1 MPQTKT
7 NVQRNGRQSSK
18 SLANEGKRPLGI
30 NRKHSLKPL
39 PRNSPA
45 SEKAPDR
52 KRKRSHENTNCPTAK
67 VQEEHTTKRART
79 SVASFKRV
87 ASDTCNKTGHPI
99 NHWIQEGRWPKEYF
113 EPEINMSSP
122 LARKKSSAALRREA
136 LESSSTTP
144 SQKTEGK
151 SAPYKDLAYETL
163 LAEQGSFLD
172 ELHQGITD
180 SSKDEILILLNREQ
194 EVPQDSLFRNDLF
207 KEACAKLRGR
217 NEARVI
223 NDFARLIVPSA
234 ETLATYGD
242 THLKRLTVGIN
253 ERWNESIRVTPTLP
267 QPDFG
272 VGFQRSAFTPDQL
285 KRLEPFTGNVLAAT
299 KSSSFFLAT
308 WRMYFPFFTCEA
320 KCGSG
325 GLDIAD
331 RQNAHSMTLAV
342 RGIVE
347 LFKLVKREKELHRKV
362 LAFSISHDDE
372 TVRIFGHY
380 SVIDGDKTTF
390 YRHPIHKFD
399 FTAVDGKDKWTAYKF
414 TKNVYDIW
422 MPDHYKLIC
431 SAIDDIPP
439 DINFEVP
446 LGGSFT
452 SNASADESELLNSQ
466 DMATSAPASQESGF
480 VVPPLPSAKKAKL
493 MPQAMLEQEIERL
506 REQNKQEREQS
517 NQQLTE
523 LMKQMAQEKEE
534 RAQKEE
540 QSNQRHRELMDLL
553 KGQMDRQKEQMD
565 PQIEE
570 LNRTA

>member
-1 MPQTKT
+1 LLQ
-7 NVQRNGRQSSK
+7 
-18 SLANEGKRPLGI
+18 
-30 NRKHSLKPL
+30 
-39 PRNSPA
+39 NSPV
-45 SEKAPDR
+45 SEKAADR
-52 KRKRSHENTNCPTAK
+52 KRKRSHETTNCPTAK

-79 SVASFKRV
+79 SVASFKRA

-99 NHWIQEGRWPKEYF
+99 NHWIREGRWPKEYF

-122 LARKKSSAALRREA
+122 LARKKSSAALCREA
-136 LESSSTTP
+136 LESSSITP

-172 ELHQGITD
+172 EFHQGITD
-180 SSKDEILILLNREQ
+180 SSKDEIPILLNTKQ
-194 EVPQDSLFRNDLF
+194 KVPQDSLFRDDLF
-207 KEACAKLRGR
+207 KEACAKLRDR

-223 NDFARLIVPSA
+223 NDIARLIVPSA

-242 THLKRLTVGIN
+242 THLKPLIVGMN

-267 QPDFG
+267 QPDFC
-272 VGFQRSAFTPDQL
+272 VGFKRSAFTRDQL

-347 LFKLVKREKELHRKV
+347 LFKLVEREKELHRKV

-372 TVRIFGHY
+372 AVRIFGHY

-399 FTAVDGKDKWTAYKF
+399 FTALDGKDKWTAYKF

-431 SAIDDIPP
+431 SAIDDIPA

-452 SNASADESELLNSQ
+452 SIASADESELNSQ

-493 MPQAMLEQEIERL
+493 MPKAMLKQEIERL
-506 REQNKQEREQS
+506 REENKQEREQS

-523 LMKQMAQEKEE
+523 LMKQMAQKEE
-534 RAQKEE
+534 QSNQQLTELMKQMAQKEE
-540 QSNQRHRELMDLL
+540 QSNQRHRELMGLL

-570 LNRTA
+570 LNRTT

>member
-1 MPQTKT
+1 M
-7 NVQRNGRQSSK
+7 R
-18 SLANEGKRPLGI
+18 L
-30 NRKHSLKPL
+30 
-39 PRNSPA
+39 
-45 SEKAPDR
+45 
-52 KRKRSHENTNCPTAK
+52 
-67 VQEEHTTKRART
+67 
-79 SVASFKRV
+79 
-87 ASDTCNKTGHPI
+87 
-99 NHWIQEGRWPKEYF
+99 
-113 EPEINMSSP
+113 P

-136 LESSSTTP
+136 LESSSITP

-180 SSKDEILILLNREQ
+180 SSKDEILILLNTEL
-194 EVPQDSLFRNDLF
+194 EVPQDSLFRNDRF

-223 NDFARLIVPSA
+223 NDFGRLIVPSA

-242 THLKRLTVGIN
+242 THLKRLIVGIN
-253 ERWNESIRVTPTLP
+253 ERWNESIHVTPTLP
-267 QPDFG
+267 QPDFC
-272 VGFQRSAFTPDQL
+272 VGFKRSAFTPDQL

-347 LFKLVKREKELHRKV
+347 LFRLVKREKELHRKV

-399 FTAVDGKDKWTAYKF
+399 FTALDGKDKWTAYKF

-422 MPDHYKLIC
+422 MPDRYKLIC

-452 SNASADESELLNSQ
+452 SIASADESELNSQ

-493 MPQAMLEQEIERL
+493 MPKAMLEQEIERL
-506 REQNKQEREQS
+506 KEQNKQEREQSNQQLTELMKQMAQKEEQS

-553 KGQMDRQKEQMD
+553 KGQMDRQKEQMG

-570 LNRTA
+570 LNRTT